1 MKTNIIINRLKDL
14 RDKGEC
20 VSETIVLEQA
30 IKSIEALE
38 KIREDMQ
45 EQYKTFANISS
56 ISDVW
61 ADAIEIVD
69 KHLKEIEVSE

>member
-20 VSETIVLEQA
+20 VSETAVLEQA

-38 KIREDMQ
+38 KIKEDMQ
-45 EQYKTFANISS
+45 EKYRTFANISS
-56 ISDVW
+56 VSDVW

-69 KHLKEIEVSE
+69 KYLKEVSE

>member
-20 VSETIVLEQA
+20 VSETAVLEQA

-38 KIREDMQ
+38 KIKEEIDGLMNDS
-45 EQYKTFANISS
+45 F
-56 ISDVW
+56 SDSYDNGVL
-61 ADAIEIVD
+61 DCLEIID
-69 KHLKEIEVSE
+69 KHLSEVSE

>member
-1 MKTNIIINRLKDL
+1 MRIEILINSLKDL

-30 IKSIEALE
+30 IKCVEALE
-38 KIREDMQ
+38 KIKEEMQ

-69 KHLKEIEVSE
+69 KHLSEVSE